1 MRLAGLWEPTDP
13 TFGELSTPER
23 RDLVRRIADQVGAR
37 VSAQV
42 QEALEGGRPMS
53 DDAEKVASSTQ
64 IQQALRSENEARLR
78 RGSEPLSDRA
88 HRGLLDAVMAH
99 VYGLGELEELWHHA
113 EIENIDANGPFDVFV
128 TFVGGR
134 RKRWHAIASS
144 QEEYLGLIRRIC
156 RRLGLIEVE
165 FDARHPFVDLQLPDG
180 SRLFALFGGKG
191 SSGVGV
197 ETYLCIRRHRFPDPS
212 PQDLVRLG
220 LWPAEAGEFV
230 IAAFAAGENVV
241 VGGDWN
247 SGKTTTLRAIC
258 LAAIAP
264 WERVVTV
271 EAAITELGLRRSGRL
286 ENVVESFSRPAGA
299 EGEGEV
305 TVADLVRKATRRMNP
320 GRGIVGEV
328 LGDEVGP
335 VLDMFTASTRGSA
348 CTIHARSARAALR
361 RFEYYGRGSD
371 PPLDGEMIRMG
382 LAEAA
387 PIVVHLAADETV
399 EGEMRRYCTS
409 ILEVTGFES
418 GQVAATELW
427 GLDESGQLVPKHALS
442 QEKRARLAQHGWD
455 WVGDGWAQRLP
466 SDGHLP

>member
-1 MRLAGLWEPTDP
+1 VGWEPTDP
-13 TFGELSTPER
+13 TFGELSAEER
-23 RDLVRRIADQVGAR
+23 RQLVRRIADQVGTR
-37 VSAQV
+37 VSAMV
-42 QEALEGGRPMS
+42 QEALESGRSMS

-78 RGSEPLSDRA
+78 RGLEPLSDRA

-99 VYGLGELEELWHHA
+99 VYGLGELEELWHHP

-134 RKRWHAIASS
+134 RKRWHAVASS
-144 QEEYLGLIRRIC
+144 QEEYLDLIRRIC

-191 SSGVGV
+191 NSGVGV
-197 ETYLCIRRHRFPDPS
+197 ETYLCIRRHRFPDPT
-212 PQDLVRLG
+212 PQDLVNLG
-220 LWPAEAGEFV
+220 LWPAEVGDFV
-230 IAAFAAGENVV
+230 IAAFAGGENVIV
-241 VGGDWN
+241 AGDWN
-247 SGKTTTLRAIC
+247 SGKTTTLRAIS
-258 LAAIAP
+258 LAAISP

-271 EAAITELGLRRSGRL
+271 EAAITELGLLRSGRL

-305 TVADLVRKATRRMNP
+305 TVADLVRKATRRLNP
-320 GRGIVGEV
+320 GRGIVGEI

-361 RFEYYGRGSD
+361 RFEYYGRGSN
-371 PPLDGEMIRMG
+371 PPLEADMVRMG

-387 PIVVHLAADETV
+387 PIVVHLTADETV

-409 ILEVTGFES
+409 ILEVTGYED
-418 GQVAATELW
+418 GHLAATELW
-427 GLDESGQLVPKHALS
+427 GLDDGGRLIPKHAMS
-442 QEKRARLAQHGWD
+442 AERRARLARHGWD
-455 WVGDGWAQRLP
+455 WVRDGWAHRLP
-466 SDGHLP
+466 SEAALP